1 MLEKE
6 HGEIQWNTIEGPKY
20 VHAGTFTDLMRQR
33 ELGLGEAL
41 IPMNYA
47 LTTRNSHFKKK
58 VNCEFL

>member
-20 VHAGTFTDLMRQR
+20 VHAGALTDLMRQR
-33 ELGLGEAL
+33 ELGLEEAL

-47 LTTRNSHFKKK
+47 ITTKNSHLKKK
-58 VNCEFL
+58 